1 VSEVGHEVVDG
12 VVGGDVL
19 DGNAVVETRGVGVAV
34 LGALVV
40 GVLVVVVG
48 VFVVVSAIVVGT
60 FVVDVKLGVGV
71 GEQFII
77 VDCPVELSYLTNST
91 LLHPNG

>member
-19 DGNAVVETRGVGVAV
+19 DGDEVVETRGVGVAV

-40 GVLVVVVG
+40 GVLVVVAAVG
-48 VFVVVSAIVVGT
+48 VVDGV
-60 FVVDVKLGVGV
+60 FVVDVKLGVRV
-71 GEQFII
+71 GEQLMM